1 MRTVAITAALSVLL
15 AAGPASSGEVPSPYP
30 IGLAELHIAHAER
43 PLEGRVWYPSVA
55 EGEPE
60 RLGENRVWRGFDARP
75 DAPLAAG
82 RFPLLVLSHGLF
94 GNYWNQSWLAA
105 ALAESGF
112 IVAAANHPGT
122 STWARD
128 PEAAAAL
135 WQRPKDLSRVI
146 DALLDDPRFTNSLAG
161 DQIAVAGHSLGGYTV
176 MALAGA
182 RYDPARH
189 RRYCAAHGDRA
200 DCRFFKDS
208 AVGVAPGTAEALG
221 ADLSDPRLRAVIS
234 FELALTQGF
243 DPESLAQITIP
254 VLVIGAGNP
263 LPMLPV
269 EAESR
274 ALATLLPARTTR
286 YVEPMLTH
294 SDFLGV
300 CKPGAQAAIAREDPG
315 EEFVCEDGGDRR
327 AAVHDEI
334 ITVVRQFLED
344 AGLAPE
350 EL

>member
-1 MRTVAITAALSVLL
+1 MRIVAIGAALTALL
-15 AAGPASSGEVPSPYP
+15 VAGPASAAEVPPPYP
-30 IGLAELHIAHAER
+30 IGLAELHVAHVER
-43 PLEGRVWYPSVA
+43 PLDGRVWYPSLP

-75 DAPLAAG
+75 DAPVAAG

-105 ALAESGF
+105 ALAESGY

-146 DALLDDPRFTNSLAG
+146 DALLDDPRFTDALAT

-200 DCRFFKDS
+200 DCRFIRDS
-208 AVGVAPGTAEALG
+208 AVGVAPGSTEALG
-221 ADLSDPRLRAVIS
+221 ADLGDPRLRAVIS
-234 FELALTQGF
+234 FELGLTQGF
-243 DPESLAQITIP
+243 DPESLAQIDIP
-254 VLVIGAGNP
+254 VLVIGAGIP
-263 LPMLPV
+263 LPILPV

-274 ALATLLPARTTR
+274 ALAALLPAATTR
-286 YVEPMLTH
+286 YLEPMLKH
-294 SDFLGV
+294 YDFLGV

-315 EEFVCEDGGDRR
+315 EEFVCENGGDKR
-327 AAVHDEI
+327 AALHDEI
-334 ITVVRQFLED
+334 VTVVRQFLED
-344 AGLAPE
+344 AGLAPNRS
-350 EL
+350 